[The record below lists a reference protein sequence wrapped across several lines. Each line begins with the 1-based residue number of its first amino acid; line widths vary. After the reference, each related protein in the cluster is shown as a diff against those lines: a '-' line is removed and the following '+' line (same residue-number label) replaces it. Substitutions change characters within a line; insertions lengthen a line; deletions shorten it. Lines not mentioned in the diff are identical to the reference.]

1 VNVQRRIDEKGDAS
15 IFVAAE
21 RVGDGCDDALIR
33 AIRES
38 EFTLGRDQGATG
50 NFLWTVTAEFKL

>member
-1 VNVQRRIDEKGDAS
+1 MQFRIDGESDTS
-15 IFVAAE
+15 NFVVTE
-21 RVGDGCDDALIR
+21 GIGYGCDEALIR